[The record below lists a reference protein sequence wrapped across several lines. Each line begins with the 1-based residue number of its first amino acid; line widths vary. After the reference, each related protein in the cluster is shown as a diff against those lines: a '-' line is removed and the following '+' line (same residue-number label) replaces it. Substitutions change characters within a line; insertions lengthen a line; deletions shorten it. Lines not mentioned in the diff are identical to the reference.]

1 MNFDSQILF
10 FFSALGAFNSL
21 LLSLYFLFFAKP
33 KHHSNVLLGCLLAV
47 LGIRIGK
54 SVFFY
59 FNPELSKVYLQ
70 IGLSACFLIGPF
82 LYYYI
87 KSKTAPKEQTSALWF
102 LQPLLFILFVTII
115 GLIYPYTENQEL
127 WGTYFHKTIYYAWL
141 LFIIL
146 SAFLFSL
153 NF

>member
-1 MNFDSQILF
+1 MNFDNQILF

-21 LLSLYFLFFAKP
+21 ILSLYFLFFARP
-33 KHHSNVLLGCLLAV
+33 KQNSNVLLGCLLAA

-87 KSKTAPKEQTSALWF
+87 KSKTTSKENNNALWF
-102 LQPLLFILFVTII
+102 LQPLLLILFVIII
-115 GLIYPYTENQEL
+115 GLI
-127 WGTYFHKTIYYAWL
+127 
-141 LFIIL
+141 L
-146 SAFLFSL
+146 SISR
-153 NF
+153 